1 METIAPIIGMSV
13 VAGMLCIALCITC
26 KKKKPIKETSSE
38 TNLVDMVPTQTQ
50 DAGQYA

>member
-1 METIAPIIGMSV
+1 METIAPILAMTV
-13 VAGMLCIALCITC
+13 VAGMVCITVCLTC

>member
-1 METIAPIIGMSV
+1 METIAPVIAMTGITLVVCV
-13 VAGMLCIALCITC
+13 VACITC
-26 KKKKPIKETSSE
+26 KRKKPIKESSSE

>member
-1 METIAPIIGMSV
+1 METIGPILGMTGI
-13 VAGMLCIALCITC
+13 AGLVCIAFCISC
-26 KKKKPIKETSSE
+26 KRKKPIKETSSE

>member
-1 METIAPIIGMSV
+1 METIAPILAMSV
-13 VAGMLCIALCITC
+13 VAGLVCIACAITC